1 MFSMPRRG
9 RAGAA
14 AATALVIA
22 ALTATACSSSSS
34 SSAAAPVASA
44 AGSSA
49 ASPSAAAAMTT
60 VTVGIGP
67 FLDNQTLP
75 LAQELGFAAQ
85 QGITFKFTTLPS
97 NDAIYQAI
105 ESGQLDLGAGTLR
118 GLVPLASTAPTLRNY
133 IIRDQFLGFFLVGRK
148 SANPPAYSALIAKG
162 VTPAQAKLDVLKSW
176 VGKTFDIVGEQNFA
190 PIAAGLAAVGI
201 SPKSVHVDNFADDA
215 KAAAAF
221 QSGVGDYYTGSLP
234 IQSALLLDHPAD
246 YVDVGGYQVLGPAGL
261 SYDTWT
267 TSDDWLTKNPQL
279 ALKVLAVVL
288 KTSRYINADLT
299 SAAPQLTQLV
309 NTASSGDLPVA
320 QVKLLATQFSD
331 FLTPQQLESRVFATA
346 SPFYWQNE
354 IKLDIQQST
363 PAPPTGYDPTSVA
376 DAQSWFTKLQADPQL
391 MTWVNGPLS

>member
-1 MFSMPRRG
+1 MFSLPRRG
-9 RAGAA
+9 AVG
-14 AATALVIA
+14 AATALVVA
-22 ALTATACSSSSS
+22 ALTATACASSS
-34 SSAAAPVASA
+34 SSASPASA
-44 AGSSA
+44 AGSASA
-49 ASPSAAAAMTT
+49 APAT

-105 ESGQLDLGAGTLR
+105 ESGQLDMGAGTLR
-118 GLVPLASTAPTLRNY
+118 GLVPLAATAPSLRNY

-148 SANPPAYSALIAKG
+148 SANPPAYAALTAKG
-162 VTPAQAKLDVLKSW
+162 VAPAQAKLDVLKSW

-190 PIAAGLAAVGI
+190 PIAAGLAAAGI

-267 TSDDWLTKNPQL
+267 TSDSWLAKNPQL
-279 ALKVLAVVL
+279 ALKVLAVV
-288 KTSRYINADLT
+288 KTSRYINTDLGA
-299 SAAPQLTQLV
+299 AAPQLTELV

-331 FLTPQQLESRVFATA
+331 FLTPQQLTDRVFAST

-363 PAPPTGYDPTSVA
+363 PAPPAGYDAAAVA
-376 DAQSWFTKLQADPQL
+376 DAASWFAKLQASPQL
-391 MTWVNGPLS
+391 VAWVNGSLS

>member
-1 MFSMPRRG
+1 V
-9 RAGAA
+9 
-14 AATALVIA
+14 TASSGTPSAPA
-22 ALTATACSSSSS
+22 AL
-34 SSAAAPVASA
+34 
-44 AGSSA
+44 
-49 ASPSAAAAMTT
+49 TT

-85 QGITFKFTTLPS
+85 QGIKFQFTTLPS
-97 NDAIYQAI
+97 NDAIYAAI
-105 ESGQLDLGAGTLR
+105 ESGQLDMGAGTLR
-118 GLVPLASTAPTLRNY
+118 GLVPLAATAPSLRNY

-246 YVDVGGYQVLGPAGL
+246 YVDVGGYEVLGPAGL
-261 SYDTWT
+261 AYDTWT
-267 TSDDWLTKNPQL
+267 TSDSWLTKNPQL

-288 KTSRYINADLT
+288 KTSRYINADLGA
-299 SAAPQLTQLV
+299 AAPQLTQLV

-331 FLTPQQLESRVFATA
+331 FLTPQQLSSRVFATT
-346 SPFYWQNE
+346 SPYYWQNE

-363 PAPPTGYDPTSVA
+363 PAPPSGYDATAVA

-391 MTWVNGPLS
+391 VAWVNAPLG

>member
-9 RAGAA
+9 RAGAVA
-14 AATALVIA
+14 AIVIA

-34 SSAAAPVASA
+34 SAPVSSASSASSASA
-44 AGSSA
+44 SS
-49 ASPSAAAAMTT
+49 PVSAPLTT

-75 LAQELGFAAQ
+75 LAQKLGFAAQ

-105 ESGQLDLGAGTLR
+105 ESGQLDMGAGTLR
-118 GLVPLASTAPTLRNY
+118 GLVPLASTAPSLRNY

-148 SANPPAYSALIAKG
+148 SASPPAYSALVAKG
-162 VTPAQAKLDVLKSW
+162 VAPAQAKLDVLKSW

-190 PIAAGLAAVGI
+190 PIAAGLAAAGI

-261 SYDTWT
+261 AYDTWT
-267 TSDDWLTKNPQL
+267 TSDSWLTKNPQL

-288 KTSRYINADLT
+288 KTSRYINADLAT
-299 SAAPQLTQLV
+299 AAPQLTQLV
-309 NTASSGDLPVA
+309 NAASSGDLPVA

-331 FLTPQQLESRVFATA
+331 FLTPQQLTDRVFAAT

-363 PAPPTGYDPTSVA
+363 PAPPAGYDAAAVA
-376 DAQSWFTKLQADPQL
+376 DAQSWFAKLQADPQL
-391 MTWVNGPLS
+391 TSWVNGPLS

>member
-1 MFSMPRRG
+1 MSG
-9 RAGAA
+9 RSLWRARTGVAA
-14 AATALVIA
+14 AIAVA

-34 SSAAAPVASA
+34 SSAPAAAPSSGTASA
-44 AGSSA
+44 
-49 ASPSAAAAMTT
+49 SAAAALST
-60 VTVGIGP
+60 VKVGIGP

-85 QGITFKFTTLPS
+85 QGIKFQFTTLPS

-105 ESGQLDLGAGTLR
+105 ESGQLDMGAGTLR

-148 SANPPAYSALIAKG
+148 RANPLVYSALIAKG
-162 VTPAQAKLDVLKSW
+162 VAPATAKLEVLKSW
-176 VGKTFDIVGEQNFA
+176 QGKTFDIVGEQNFA

-201 SPKSVHVDNFADDA
+201 SPKSVKVDNFADDA

-234 IQSALLLDHPAD
+234 IQSALLLDNPND
-246 YVDVGGYQVLGPAGL
+246 YVNVGGYEVLGPAGL
-261 SYDTWT
+261 AYDSWT
-267 TSDDWLTKNPQL
+267 TSQSWLAANPQL

-288 KTSRYINADLT
+288 KTSRYINTDL
-299 SAAPQLTQLV
+299 SAAAPKLADLV
-309 NTASSGDLPVA
+309 NTASSGNLPVA

-331 FLTPQQLESRVFATA
+331 FLTPQQLTARVFDTT

-354 IKLDIQQST
+354 IKLDIQQSS
-363 PAPPTGYDPTSVA
+363 PAPPVGYNPASVA
-376 DAQSWFTKLQADPQL
+376 DAQSWFAKFQSTPALVA
-391 MTWVNGPLS
+391 WVNGPLS

>member
-1 MFSMPRRG
+1 MFSMPRRAPVG
-9 RAGAA
+9 VAVAI
-14 AATALVIA
+14 LIA
-22 ALTATACSSSSS
+22 AFTATACSSSSS
-34 SSAAAPVASA
+34 SPPGVPAA
-44 AGSSA
+44 SSSG
-49 ASPSAAAAMTT
+49 SPSAAAALTT
-60 VTVGIGP
+60 VSVGIGP

-85 QGITFKFTTLPS
+85 QGIKFKFTTLPS

-105 ESGQLDLGAGTLR
+105 ESGQLDMGAGTLR
-118 GLVPLASTAPTLRNY
+118 GLVPLASTAPSLRNY

-148 SANPPAYSALIAKG
+148 SANPPAYSALIAQG
-162 VTPAQAKLDVLKSW
+162 VAPAQAKLDVLKSW
-176 VGKTFDIVGEQNFA
+176 EGKTFDIVGEQNFA

-267 TSDDWLTKNPQL
+267 TNDSWLTANPQL

-299 SAAPQLTQLV
+299 AAAPQLTQLV
-309 NTASSGDLPVA
+309 NTASSGNLPVA
-320 QVKLLATQFSD
+320 QVKLLATSFSD
-331 FLTPQQLESRVFATA
+331 FLTPVQLAEPRVRHHLPVLLAERDQA
-346 SPFYWQNE
+346 RHAAVHPR
-354 IKLDIQQST
+354 
-363 PAPPTGYDPTSVA
+363 PARR
-376 DAQSWFTKLQADPQL
+376 L
-391 MTWVNGPLS
+391 

>member
-9 RAGAA
+9 RVGAA
-14 AATALVIA
+14 AAIVIA

-34 SSAAAPVASA
+34 STPASS
-44 AGSSA
+44 GSSPAA
-49 ASPSAAAAMTT
+49 ASPVSAPLTT

-85 QGITFKFTTLPS
+85 QGVKFKFTTLPS

-118 GLVPLASTAPTLRNY
+118 GLVPLASTAPSLRNY

-148 SANPPAYSALIAKG
+148 SANPPAYAALVAKG
-162 VTPAQAKLDVLKSW
+162 VTPAQAKVDVLKSW

-261 SYDTWT
+261 AYDTWT
-267 TSDDWLTKNPQL
+267 TSDSWLTKNPQL

-288 KTSRYINADLT
+288 KTSRYINADLAA
-299 SAAPQLTQLV
+299 AAPQLTQLV
-309 NTASSGDLPVA
+309 NAASSGDLPVA

-331 FLTPQQLESRVFATA
+331 FLTPQQLTERVFATT

-363 PAPPTGYDPTSVA
+363 PAPPAGYDAAAVA
-376 DAQSWFTKLQADPQL
+376 DAQSWFAKLQADPQL
-391 MTWVNGPLS
+391 VTWVNGPLS